1 MPCSTY
7 IYSSP
12 TGNDV
17 SQIVYIA
24 MVKMTYKTC
33 PAMHTLADNNRNI
46 SEMIRH
52 ILGMYFL
59 ETL

>member
-1 MPCSTY
+1 MSCSTY

-33 PAMHTLADNNRNI
+33 SAMHTSSDNN
-46 SEMIRH
+46 SETVVYMKH
-52 ILGMYFL
+52 AL
-59 ETL
+59 